1 MPESEEYFYA
11 DEEGPGDRFEVL
23 STVIDEP
30 GEVMMWCCTGAFE
43 KALAVFELLLP
54 HCQRLGYENLALLDG
69 STAAV
74 VRRGA

>member
-1 MPESEEYFYA
+1 MAKNTPEKIPPEAGSEPA
-11 DEEGPGDRFEVL
+11 VDAAAAIAALP
-23 STVIDEP
+23 
-30 GEVMMWCCTGAFE
+30 FE

>member
-1 MPESEEYFYA
+1 MPEFEDCFYA
-11 DEEGPGDRFEVL
+11 DLEGPGDRFEVL

-30 GEVMMWCCTGAFE
+30 REVMMWCCTGAFE